1 MTTKER
7 IQAELE
13 HLSEDDMAE
22 LLRVI
27 QSRGQRGTGRKPGLM
42 SRLRQVQIDAPAD
55 FAANLDQYASR
66 EKSLGGQADV
76 S

>member
-1 MTTKER
+1 MTMKER

-27 QSRGQRGTGRKPGLM
+27 QSRGQGSTGRKPGLM
-42 SRLRQVQIDAPAD
+42 SRLRQVQIDAPTD

>member
-7 IQAELE
+7 LQAELE

-27 QSRGQRGTGRKPGLM
+27 QQSRARVREGAKTGLLSK
-42 SRLRQVQIDAPAD
+42 LRQVRINAPED
-55 FAANLDQYASR
+55 FAANLDQYASGER
-66 EKSLGGQADV
+66 RIGG
-76 S
+76 